1 MLVPFALIVAL
12 LIADKLVAQ
21 TVPVVENPRPVWTA
35 GKEWKVAAQPYIDIG
50 TATGP
55 PEYRLNTVMGVTR
68 LSDGRIVVGN
78 MQTSQVRFY
87 DARGKFL
94 GRVGS
99 KGRGPGEFTQIMGVQ
114 PLRGDT
120 IAVTD
125 SRDAIELFAA
135 NGKWV
140 GSVKRPDGPGK
151 TILAVLPDASMLVGA
166 WPQGRASTTARYT
179 DSASLEIVRRDGREL
194 PLGKF
199 PAVMFVP
206 FRAPLGL
213 RWGPLLTFATGP
225 SGFYI
230 GFSDRWEVMQ
240 FNAERKKTRVI
251 RRAWTP
257 IAITVEDERVYRER
271 FLNMSEQGRT
281 VPPRVK
287 QQRQEMIDK
296 GEAARTLPAYARLL
310 VDRAGNLWAQESVSP
325 RLLPQNVR
333 FWDTGDYEQQWS
345 VFDPNGRWLGQVT
358 TPRHFQVME
367 IGADY
372 IAGLHR
378 DDSDVEHVQLYRLE
392 KPR

>member
-166 WPQGRASTTARYT
+166 WPQGRASTTPRYT

-287 QQRQEMIDK
+287 QQRQEMLDK
-296 GEAARTLPAYARLL
+296 GEAARTLPGISAAALVAAKREVLGYRRL
-310 VDRAGNLWAQESVSP
+310 RAAVV
-325 RLLPQNVR
+325 RLRSERPLAG
-333 FWDTGDYEQQWS
+333 TGDNAATFS
-345 VFDPNGRWLGQVT
+345 SNGNRCG
-358 TPRHFQVME
+358 
-367 IGADY
+367 
-372 IAGLHR
+372 
-378 DDSDVEHVQLYRLE
+378 LYRWFASRRLGCRARAALSAGE
-392 KPR
+392 AAVVV